1 MYTQYLVASCLLRI
15 FAFVV
20 RFGFA
25 ILICLIQSHH
35 AVTAST
41 FSHMIH
47 IKLRKVHMIHIDSRN
62 VKISHIIH
70 IFHLFTSISHIIH
83 IFHLFTK
90 SVTLF
95 KLSIYLRPSHMSV
108 TSFTYP

>member
-70 IFHLFTSISHIIH
+70 IFHLFT
-83 IFHLFTK
+83 K